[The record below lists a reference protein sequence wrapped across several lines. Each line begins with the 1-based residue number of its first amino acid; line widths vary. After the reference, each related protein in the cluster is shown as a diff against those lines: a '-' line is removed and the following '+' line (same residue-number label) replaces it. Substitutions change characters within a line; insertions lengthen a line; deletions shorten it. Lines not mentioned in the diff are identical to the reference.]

1 MLVRFVSSETGEII
15 MFAET
20 ARSLLQAIGRSCT
33 AEGSFTRDQM
43 FPAAQALRQ
52 AVQDAENSSA
62 SEAVEPEAT
71 KKNEP
76 AEVVEAVE
84 STVVQKVG
92 FAQRAWP
99 LIDMLERTA
108 AQGGKKANIIWR
120 ASADFEAPSAACGS
134 P

>member
-43 FPAAQALRQ
+43 LPAAQALRR
-52 AVQDAENSSA
+52 AVQDAENTSA
-62 SEAVEPEAT
+62 SETDEPEAT
-71 KKNEP
+71 NKNEP
-76 AEVVEAVE
+76 AEAAE
-84 STVVQKVG
+84 SPVVQKVG

-99 LIDMLERTA
+99 LIDMLERTT
-108 AQGGKKANIIWR
+108 QGGKKANIIWQ
-120 ASADFEAPSAACGS
+120 ASADFEAPSAVCES